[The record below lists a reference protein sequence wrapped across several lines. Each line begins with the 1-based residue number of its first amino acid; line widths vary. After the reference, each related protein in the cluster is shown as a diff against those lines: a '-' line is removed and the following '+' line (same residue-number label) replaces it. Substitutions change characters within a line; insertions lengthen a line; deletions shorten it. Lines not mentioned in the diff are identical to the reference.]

1 MLANAFILSIL
12 LTTFEINYLIV
23 FVIAFNVGILS
34 IVLTIAI
41 LILELLGVTMESY
54 ILIIATCIS
63 RGIRLLMV
71 LPSLIEVFPI
81 ESSYQ
86 NLAL

>member
-23 FVIAFNVGILS
+23 FVVAFNVGILS
-34 IVLTIAI
+34 IVLTIAV

-63 RGIRLLMV
+63 RGIRLLLV